1 MTGVRPLRAQDRV
14 ARPWKNGG
22 GVTRDIAVFPEGA
35 NDADFLWRASLA
47 TIAASGPFSPFPG
60 VDRAFLLLR
69 GKLAIAIGDQVEQH
83 IRPGAPALIFGG
95 EEPVAA
101 RPVAG
106 SCTALNIMARHGRV
120 SAKVSRWS
128 GAEATIASALLLFAL
143 EATAI
148 EVDGEQ
154 FDLAPDDALLL
165 DHPAGLSSIKG
176 GVIATEIFYDAA

>member
-1 MTGVRPLRAQDRV
+1 MTGIQLLRAQDRI

-35 NDADFLWRASLA
+35 SDADFLWRASLA

-60 VDRAFLLLR
+60 VDRAFLSLR
-69 GKLAIAIGDQVEQH
+69 GELAIAIGDQSERH
-83 IRPGAPALIFGG
+83 IRPGAPTLLFGG

-106 SCTALNIMARHGRV
+106 SCTALNIMARRGRV
-120 SAKVSRWS
+120 SARIGRWT
-128 GAEATIASALLLFAL
+128 GTETTIASALLLFAL

-148 EVDGEQ
+148 EVDSER
-154 FDLAPDDALLL
+154 FTLAPDDALLL
-165 DHPAGLSSIKG
+165 DDPADLSAIEG
-176 GVIATEIFYDAA
+176 TVIPAEFFYDDA